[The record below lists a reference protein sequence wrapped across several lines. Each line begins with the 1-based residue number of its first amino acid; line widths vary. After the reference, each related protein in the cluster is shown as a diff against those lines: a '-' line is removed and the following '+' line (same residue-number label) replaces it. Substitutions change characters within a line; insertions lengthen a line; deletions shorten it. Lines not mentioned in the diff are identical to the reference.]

1 MLETNIL
8 LLISYKLDNVI
19 DKNLT
24 SYTNSITVLHIDF

>member
-1 MLETNIL
+1 MLGTNIL

-24 SYTNSITVLHIDF
+24 SYTDSIMVLRIDF

>member
-8 LLISYKLDNVI
+8 LLISNKLGNVI

-24 SYTNSITVLHIDF
+24 SYTDSITVLHIDF